1 MKKGKKKEIKR
12 ENSRREKHL
21 NKTLQTQLCT
31 SGGLYILW
39 LKILMVMGH
48 CKATRVD
55 Y

>member
-1 MKKGKKKEIKR
+1 MKKGKKKEIER
-12 ENSRREKHL
+12 ENSREREHL
-21 NKTLQTQLCT
+21 NKDLQTQICT
-31 SGGLYILW
+31 SAGLYVLW